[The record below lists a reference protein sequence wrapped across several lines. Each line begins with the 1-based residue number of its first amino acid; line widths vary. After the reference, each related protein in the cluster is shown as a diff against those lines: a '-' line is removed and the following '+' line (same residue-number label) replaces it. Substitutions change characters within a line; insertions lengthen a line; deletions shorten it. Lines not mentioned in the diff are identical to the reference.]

1 MRVISIFSFAL
12 KLIIILANLLTFLC
26 LTELIIDD
34 GKTLNSYTAVVFL
47 NLVLTYIT
55 ASMFM
60 TFFETVSYS
69 LLMCL
74 SVDND
79 LHGVLEFGPS
89 PFHEIVH

>member
-1 MRVISIFSFAL
+1 M
-12 KLIIILANLLTFLC
+12 IIVLANLLTFLV
-26 LTELIIDD
+26 LTELVIED
-34 GKTLNSYTAVVFL
+34 GKTLNSYTAVVAL

-74 SVDND
+74 AIDND